1 MGVLSFNWVIRLF
14 SSRVSY
20 SVGSYS
26 RFSWLNG
33 YCDVLVLHLTARSWD
48 ETTTK
53 ERYFPLRRTVVNL
66 IIHKDGSPWTQE
78 NIAQVQLA
86 GCRSLPAIK
95 SWQHSLSPVGK
106 SKSSLTRKRF
116 SPLSHARCA
125 TLLTTILFSLPGISV
140 LSSFHCSR
148 LQLLP
153 SPPVRGYR
161 TTTHSRV
168 PQPAFLV
175 LMMW

>member
-1 MGVLSFNWVIRLF
+1 M
-14 SSRVSY
+14 
-20 SVGSYS
+20 GSYS

-66 IIHKDGSPWTQE
+66 LIHKDGSPWTQE
-78 NIAQVQLA
+78 NIAQIQLA

-116 SPLSHARCA
+116 SPLSHA
-125 TLLTTILFSLPGISV
+125 LTTILFSLPGISV

-148 LQLLP
+148 LQLLQP
-153 SPPVRGYR
+153 IPGC
-161 TTTHSRV
+161 HSLHFWFWWCGKFV
-168 PQPAFLV
+168 PDNVWAVV
-175 LMMW
+175 LSFRNIVVLLYNSL